1 MIEGFNY
8 GLALQFS
15 VMKNGE
21 HLTSEHVAMD
31 DGVFGSAIEA
41 GLSVSLG
48 TGTPL
53 LVGVSTSGEYIKGLF
68 MNLFVHA
75 YIRFD
80 ATRVLAHDALT
91 LANDVGI
98 LNPISVI

>member
-21 HLTSEHVAMD
+21 HLTSEQ
-31 DGVFGSAIEA
+31 
-41 GLSVSLG
+41 
-48 TGTPL
+48 
-53 LVGVSTSGEYIKGLF
+53 YIKGLF